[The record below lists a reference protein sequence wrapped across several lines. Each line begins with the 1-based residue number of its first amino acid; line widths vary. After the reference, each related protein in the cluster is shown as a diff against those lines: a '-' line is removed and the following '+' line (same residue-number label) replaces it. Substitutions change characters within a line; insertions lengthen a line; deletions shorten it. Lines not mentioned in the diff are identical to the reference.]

1 MPVEQCLKFT
11 VERLILEDD
20 RAFIDGRIC
29 GLPLRVGDTF
39 TKVFGHNQRWDRDTD
54 EWIAVDPSPVHTISL
69 VIRSIESYR
78 RMWDELSTGMTARVE
93 VTGTGLDKLS
103 ESRLVGDDAAV

>member
-11 VERLILEDD
+11 VERLILEDGQ
-20 RAFIDGRIC
+20 ALVDGRIC
-29 GLPLRVGDTF
+29 GLPLHVGDTF

-54 EWIAVDPSPVHTISL
+54 EWVAVDPGPVHSVSL

-78 RMWDELSTGMTARVE
+78 RLWDELSTGMTARVT
-93 VTGTGLDKLS
+93 VAGVGLDKLC
-103 ESRLVGDDAAV
+103 EGRMVGNDAAL